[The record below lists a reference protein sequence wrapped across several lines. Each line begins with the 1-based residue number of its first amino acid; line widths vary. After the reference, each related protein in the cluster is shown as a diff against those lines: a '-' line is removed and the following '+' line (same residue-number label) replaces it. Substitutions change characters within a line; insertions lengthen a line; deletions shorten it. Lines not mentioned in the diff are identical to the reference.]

1 MNSILSQPSDLKAS
15 PVDVLHQA
23 IDRREWSAFK
33 NLATKKPAACLMA
46 LQQANALEI
55 GSAAH
60 VPEALLVYAEIAL
73 KIGSRAQNGK
83 ALYGASRLLG
93 GVTKLPLPL
102 QNALLRSHPLWFE
115 DANGL
120 RLRLARPHERH
131 RQSLEGIFGNPE
143 FRKKYNAFLEASPV
157 AAQEYIHRSSLP
169 MEQAR
174 QINWV
179 IETQTGQFLGLAT
192 IAGLDWKNRTGELV
206 FGFPPGHNNARQTAE
221 AFMLVLSIVFRDL
234 RLSKLCSMVYA
245 NNPEA
250 QSLTNRMGI
259 LQEGYLRQHVV
270 IPGYPQGID
279 TYINGMLVSDYF
291 SNPRVQRHIEVFLPG
306 VDLDRLYATR
316 PASTRI

>member
-1 MNSILSQPSDLKAS
+1 MNTPVSQTHELRADAS
-15 PVDVLHQA
+15 TQLLQA
-23 IDRREWSAFK
+23 IETGRWSDFK
-33 NLATKKPAACLMA
+33 LLASKKPAACLTA
-46 LQQANALEI
+46 LQQHRALTP
-55 GSAAH
+55 GSVAH
-60 VPEALLVYAEIAL
+60 TVDALLVFADIAI
-73 KIGSRAQNGK
+73 KIGSRTQTGK

-93 GVTKLPLPL
+93 GSTSLPPPL

-131 RQSLEGIFGNPE
+131 RQSLEEIFGNPE
-143 FRKKYNAFLEASPV
+143 FRKKYNAFLEAAPV
-157 AAQEYIHRSSLP
+157 AAQEYIHRSTLP

-179 IETQTGQFLGLAT
+179 IETQSGEFLGLAT

-206 FGFPPGHNNARQTAE
+206 FGFSPGHNNARQTAE

-291 SNPRVQRHIEVFLPG
+291 SNPRVKRHIEVFLPG

-316 PASTRI
+316 PAPTHS